1 MPPGQVS
8 AVSKKKPF
16 NNPFSGV
23 KLPTAPAAPAPTPPA
38 PERARKEEP
47 PPRRQLTEEELW
59 TVAVDGAKPLEDR
72 SGRVKPRREP
82 LSVARPELDPDLEAY
97 DELRALVTGEVPFD
111 VADSDE
117 FIEGHARGLDPRVVK
132 RLRRG
137 EFAVQGHVDL
147 HGLLKDEAKSELEMF
162 LSRARQQGKR
172 CVLVVHG
179 RGLHSKDQVPVLKEA
194 LKRWMHT
201 ARFARHVLGFS
212 TARPHDGGLGA
223 IYVLLKRM

>member
-1 MPPGQVS
+1 
-8 AVSKKKPF
+8 VSKKKPF

-23 KLPTAPAAPAPTPPA
+23 KLPQPEPPTPAPA
-38 PERARKEEP
+38 RARK
-47 PPRRQLTEEELW
+47 PPRHEPNELTEEELW
-59 TVAVDGAKPLEDR
+59 TVAIEGARPLEDR
-72 SGRVKPRREP
+72 SERIKPFPQP

-111 VADSDE
+111 VADTDE

-147 HGLLKDEAKSELEMF
+147 HGLLKDEAKSELEAF

-201 ARFARHVLGFS
+201 ARFSRHVLGFS
-212 TARPHDGGLGA
+212 TALPHDGGLGA
-223 IYVLLKRM
+223 IYVLLKRT